1 MKNFELFRNKSV
13 SATEL
18 HALLEKS
25 GKPFSPPVDINELIK
40 TLDISIDT
48 RPDFKKIKVL
58 GSISIKDNAPI
69 IWINRIANQQET
81 RKRFTLAHEL
91 GHYMLHLAPMKSW
104 DKTDG
109 FIDEKIGFNRDQEWD
124 YKEMEANRFAAQI
137 LMPVDYVQLE
147 YGKRKGSD
155 KIVEELANFFNV
167 SKIAMKYRLESLE
180 LKI

>member
-1 MKNFELFRNKSV
+1 MKNFEVFRNESV

-18 HALLEKS
+18 HALLDKS
-25 GKPFSPPVDINELIK
+25 GKAFPPPVDIEGIIK
-40 TLDISIDT
+40 TLDISIET

-58 GSISIKDNAPI
+58 GSISIKDNAPV

-91 GHYMLHLAPMKSW
+91 GHYMLHLAPMTSW
-104 DKTDG
+104 NPKDG
-109 FIDEKIGFNRDQEWD
+109 FIDEKIGFNRDEEWD

-137 LMPVDYVQLE
+137 LMPIDYIKKE
-147 YGKRKGSD
+147 HEKRKGSGR
-155 KIVEELANFFNV
+155 IIEELASFFNV

-180 LKI
+180 LEI